1 MKNQITIKDCGM
13 LNSILNF
20 CVEEVAEYPESPD
33 TINIILNAVQAV
45 RVTMLME
52 TNRLQSLYLCE
63 MLQSYSIQS
72 QRYTRYDGEINDIA
86 IFNNSKLFTE
96 GEQEAIAETIKKC
109 RDLYLKMT
117 ELKEGSE
124 NKTKF
129 TIDDFKHGIPVE
141 DGRFILPLAICCNK
155 ECTFEGINFFKLLK
169 LFETHDGIF
178 PGMYEMLM
186 DEIIRYLNTKPDA
199 GKLSEDGER
208 CIRSIIKIIVNSIDV
223 ETRVLPSRFFNR
235 YCNRLEINRVCLLKD
250 NVNKYSAM
258 RLTGAAAL
266 MCTTGGKTAE
276 EVFNSK
282 TDQEFKKITERVS
295 GVQHHTSIAEN
306 ASYTFLMK
314 MSIACY
320 NQYVRARHQQCLREE
335 FDIEETNIV
344 IVPQTITDNGFEKQ
358 FNEMCNELFMLICK
372 LIENT
377 QTCFGNSD
385 LAENTKKNRMEA
397 IKQLYPMG
405 TELRILC
412 TTNLVN
418 ELINKAPKRAC
429 NKAQWEIA
437 QTTRIVLNTIAEDIG
452 NDNKLLEVAKPG
464 CCTKSGCPEGKGRCK
479 DNSNVLKIFGI
490 NK

>member
-129 TIDDFKHGIPVE
+129 TIDDFKYGIPVE

-169 LFETHDGIF
+169 LFETHEGIF

-186 DEIIRYLNTKPDA
+186 EEIIRYLNTKP
-199 GKLSEDGER
+199 GIGELSEDGES
-208 CIRSIIKIIVNSIDV
+208 CILSIIKLIINNIDV
-223 ETRVLPSRFFNR
+223 ETRTLPSRFFNR
-235 YCNRLEINRVCLLKD
+235 YGNKEEIAEVNLLKD
-250 NVNKYSAM
+250 DINRYSAM

-282 TDQEFKKITERVS
+282 TEEEFKKITERVS
-295 GVQHHTSIAEN
+295 GDQHHTSIAEN

-314 MSIACY
+314 MSVACY

-335 FDIEETNIV
+335 FDIETTHSV
-344 IVPQTITDNGFEKQ
+344 LVPSTISISGFAKE
-358 FNEMCNELFMLICK
+358 FIAMANELIMLICK

-377 QTCFGNSD
+377 QNCFGNSN
-385 LAENTKKNRMEA
+385 LADITRKNRMDA

-418 ELINKAPKRAC
+418 ELINKAPKRTC

-437 QTTRIVLNTIAEDIG
+437 QITRTVINIIANDIG
-452 NDNKLLEVAKPG
+452 KDNRLLEVAKPG
-464 CCTKSGCPEGKGRCK
+464 CCTKNGCPEGKGRCK
-479 DNSNVLKIFGI
+479 DNSNVIKIFGI